1 MVVGLPGTGIG
12 GLFYLFMAFWM
23 PFHELYRLA
32 RGRSSIERWRFIAI
46 NWLVV
51 GGILACLWV
60 TMLVMKS
67 VLILTGLD
75 KPRGVL
81 EHTGLVSGL
90 AGETN
95 TFFASAG
102 WASAMSLVAL
112 VVIVHVLRLTAGRTA
127 KFRPV
132 SQPA

>member
-32 RGRSSIERWRFIAI
+32 RGRSSIERWRFIAL

-67 VLILTGLD
+67 VLIMTGLD

-81 EHTGLVSGL
+81 EKSGLVAGL
-90 AGETN
+90 ANETN
-95 TFFASAG
+95 VFFASAG

-112 VVIVHVLRLTAGRTA
+112 VVIVHILRLTAGRSA
-127 KFRPV
+127 KVIPV
-132 SQPA
+132 SRPA

>member
-32 RGRSSIERWRFIAI
+32 RGRSSIERWRFIAL

-67 VLILTGLD
+67 VLIMTGLD

-81 EHTGLVSGL
+81 EKSGLVAGL
-90 AGETN
+90 ANETN
-95 TFFASAG
+95 VFFASAG

-112 VVIVHVLRLTAGRTA
+112 VVIVHILRLTVGRKQMIPA
-127 KFRPV
+127 SRP
-132 SQPA
+132 A

>member
-23 PFHELYRLA
+23 PIHELIQLA
-32 RGRSSIERWRFIAI
+32 RGRSSLERWRFIAL

-51 GGILACLWV
+51 GGILTCLWA
-60 TMLVMKS
+60 TMLVMKTL
-67 VLILTGLD
+67 LIMTGLD

-81 EHTGLVSGL
+81 EKSGLVAGL
-90 AGETN
+90 ASETN
-95 TFFASAG
+95 LFFASAG

-112 VVIVHVLRLTAGRTA
+112 VVIVHILRLTAGRSA
-127 KFRPV
+127 KVIPV
-132 SQPA
+132 SRPS